1 MIDALLGGT
10 VGFAIAAG
18 VWTFFAPCAYPLL
31 PGYVGFYVSQ
41 TDGPVTLVGALSRGI
56 AAGFGVL
63 AVIGATAAAAVGIGQ
78 SRLSGI
84 VLFEPLVGVV
94 FVVAGIAVALD
105 LSPPVT
111 VQLPRRRASLLGFV
125 VFGAGYALA
134 AVACLAP
141 VFLALFVRALSL
153 PPAEGVLA
161 IGAYAVATAGL
172 LTTVTV
178 LIAVGVDTF
187 GERTNWFAAYS
198 KPVAAA
204 LLIAAG
210 IGQLGLSISG
220 YGGF

>member
-1 MIDALLGGT
+1 MTDALLGGT
-10 VGFAIAAG
+10 IGFAIAAG

-94 FVVAGIAVALD
+94 FVVALD

-111 VQLPRRRASLLGFV
+111 VHLPRRRASLLGFA
-125 VFGAGYALA
+125 VFGVGYALA

-178 LIAVGVDTF
+178 LIAVGIDAF
-187 GERTNWFAAYS
+187 GERTNWLAAYS
-198 KPVAAA
+198 KPVAAV

-210 IGQLGLSISG
+210 VGQLGLAVSG